1 MVIYM
6 RNETFKEEK
15 DLFYSLIEN
24 AVANDNPIDLSSI
37 LKFIHQGDFYLQGTS
52 SSGLTFQFKDLKWTR
67 DGKIY
72 NLLIQPQ
79 INFKNSIP
87 SINWLPIIIYDENH
101 FSSGDLSMIRK
112 ENRLYSNN

>member
-6 RNETFKEEK
+6 RNETFKEEI

-24 AVANDNPIDLSSI
+24 AVSNDNPIDLSSI
-37 LKFIHQGDFYLQGTS
+37 INFIHQGDFYLQGTS

-72 NLLIQPQ
+72 NLLIHPQ

-87 SINWLPIIIYDENH
+87 SINWLPIITYDENH
-101 FSSGDLSMIRK
+101 FSSGDLSMIKK
-112 ENRLYSNN
+112 ENRFYDKE

>member
-24 AVANDNPIDLSSI
+24 AVANDNSIDLSSI

>member
-1 MVIYM
+1 MSNIKNYSAD
-6 RNETFKEEK
+6 EIDF
-15 DLFYSLIEN
+15 FYSLIEN
-24 AVANDNPIDLSSI
+24 AVANDKPIDLSSI
-37 LKFIHQGDFYLQGTS
+37 INFIHQGDFYLQGTS

-87 SINWLPIIIYDENH
+87 SINWRPIITYDENH
-101 FSSGDLSMIRK
+101 FSSGDLTMIRK
-112 ENRLYSNN
+112 ENRFYEKE